1 MVTFDLSVVQVLA
14 LLVGT
19 VSPLLVGLV
28 TTRVVSAGKKAV
40 SLLALTSVTGLGAEL
55 LDALR
60 ADESYNVG
68 AGLMLAL
75 TAFITGVAMHFGI
88 WKPLGAS
95 QKAQEVGSKPAA

>member
-1 MVTFDLSVVQVLA
+1 MIEFDVSFVQVLA

-28 TTRVVSAGKKAV
+28 TTRVVSAGRKAV
-40 SLLALTSVTGLGAEL
+40 LLLALTSVTGLGAEL

-60 ADESYNVG
+60 ADESYDLG

-75 TAFITGVAMHFGI
+75 TAFLAGVGMHFGI
-88 WKPLGAS
+88 WKPVGAS
-95 QKAQEVGSKPAA
+95 QKAQDVGVKPAA